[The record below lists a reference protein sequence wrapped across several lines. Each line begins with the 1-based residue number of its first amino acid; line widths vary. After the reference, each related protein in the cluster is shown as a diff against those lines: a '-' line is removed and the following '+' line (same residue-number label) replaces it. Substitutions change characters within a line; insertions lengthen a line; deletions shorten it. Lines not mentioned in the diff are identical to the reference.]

1 MGEGE
6 GGTLVHKYR
15 ILGKAGEG
23 TFSEVLKAV
32 HIHSKKYVAIKRMK
46 QKFHSVQQVK
56 KIIDFIRTLHK
67 NLTTVGNQAYKFFK
81 IELFG
86 PNDL

>member
-46 QKFHSVQQVK
+46 QKFHSVQQVNDWE
-56 KIIDFIRTLHK
+56 IWDGSEIRLK
-67 NLTTVGNQAYKFFK
+67 
-81 IELFG
+81 E
-86 PNDL
+86 

>member
-56 KIIDFIRTLHK
+56 KIYRLL
-67 NLTTVGNQAYKFFK
+67 NK
-81 IELFG
+81 ICQ
-86 PNDL
+86 D

>member
-56 KIIDFIRTLHK
+56 KILSTL
-67 NLTTVGNQAYKFFK
+67 
-81 IELFG
+81 
-86 PNDL
+86 